1 MPEATLL
8 IIFSTS
14 FVVALSGALMPGPL
28 LALTVSQAVRRGF
41 WAGPVLILGH
51 ALLEVPI
58 VVALVLGLRQFRG
71 EGMIPGIIGITG
83 GTVLVIMGLGILAR
97 SRHRMTMPTADLP
110 EAGRNRKGIIIGIL
124 GSAANPYFFI
134 WWATIGA
141 SYLLWS
147 LELGTG
153 GVASFFTGHILADLS
168 WYTLVAFIIATG
180 RKVISDTVYQWLFIA
195 CGLVLVGLGSYFIF
209 SGARYLIG

>member
-1 MPEATLL
+1 MPQATLL

-58 VVALVLGLRQFRG
+58 VVALVLGLQQFRS
-71 EGMIPGIIGITG
+71 GMIPAVIGITG
-83 GTVLVIMGLGILAR
+83 GIVLVVMGSGILMR
-97 SRHRMTMPTADLP
+97 GRHRMTMPTADLP
-110 EAGRNRKGIIIGIL
+110 EARRNRKGIVIGIL

-147 LELGTG
+147 LELGAV
-153 GVASFFTGHILADLS
+153 GVASFFTGHILADLG

-180 RKVISDTVYQWLFIA
+180 RKVMSDTVYRWLFIV
-195 CGLVLVGLGSYFIF
+195 CGLLLVALGGRFVFY
-209 SGARYLIG
+209 GARYLMG